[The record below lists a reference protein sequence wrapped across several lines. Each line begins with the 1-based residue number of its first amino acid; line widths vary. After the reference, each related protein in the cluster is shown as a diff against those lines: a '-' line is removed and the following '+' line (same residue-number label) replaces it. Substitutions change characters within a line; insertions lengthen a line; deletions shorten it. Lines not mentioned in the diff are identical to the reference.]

1 VRAGRSGSGPPDA
14 VAAPL
19 RERAALLLGDG
30 GQAPSGEADLEE
42 EPRSGPVSDLAPEL
56 TPDPVPSPAPST
68 RPAKRVVV
76 AARAPALAG
85 LLGPPEKQEVLLPR
99 AAAMASARDAV
110 RQSRVRRAAARDV
123 ESRAAPSVHAV
134 RADEPPG
141 RAVSGDEGAHAATHT
156 TAAAPPAR
164 PPVSASPASA
174 ASRGRAS
181 RLGLA
186 VRERLPLWVQLRCG
200 VEFKTLLALVVVL
213 VVAVGFAVHH
223 FWAGRPEAVRAPRVS
238 DAPAEQALPDTG
250 AAGRTAR
257 GSGQQA
263 PGKRLVVDVAG
274 KVRRPGIY
282 RLPGGARVADA
293 LESAGGVRPGT
304 DVSGLNR
311 ARRLVDGEQIVAGG
325 APAAGGA
332 GKAPGGAAQGTGAT
346 GSGASGGTVSLNSAT
361 VEQLETLPGVGPVL
375 AQHILDF
382 REEHGGFTSVDQL
395 NDVNGIGA
403 RRFADIEPR
412 VSP

>member
-1 VRAGRSGSGPPDA
+1 
-14 VAAPL
+14 
-19 RERAALLLGDG
+19 
-30 GQAPSGEADLEE
+30 
-42 EPRSGPVSDLAPEL
+42 
-56 TPDPVPSPAPST
+56 
-68 RPAKRVVV
+68 
-76 AARAPALAG
+76 
-85 LLGPPEKQEVLLPR
+85 VLLPR
-99 AAAMASARDAV
+99 AAAVASARDAV
-110 RQSRVRRAAARDV
+110 RQSRARRAAAARAV
-123 ESRAAPSVHAV
+123 EPRAAPSVDAV
-134 RADEPPG
+134 RAVEPPG
-141 RAVSGDEGAHAATHT
+141 RAVSGDEGATRM
-156 TAAAPPAR
+156 TAAAPPSR
-164 PPVSASPASA
+164 PSASVSGSA
-174 ASRGRAS
+174 ASRGRRS
-181 RLGLA
+181 LGLA

-200 VEFKTLLALVVVL
+200 VEFKTLLALVLVL
-213 VVAVGFAVHH
+213 LVAVGFAVHH
-223 FWAGRPEAVRAPRVS
+223 FWTGRPEAVRAPQVS
-238 DAPAEQALPDTG
+238 GAPAEQAPPDTG

-257 GSGQQA
+257 GAAQQA

-274 KVRRPGIY
+274 KVRKPGIY

-325 APAAGGA
+325 APAADGA
-332 GKAPGGAAQGTGAT
+332 GKAPGGAAQGADAT